1 MTRDLSLKFTKALM
15 QNKAANGEFDSFAV
29 YVKCAEHE
37 CTFFSE
43 NVNADTYFDI
53 ASCGK
58 ILVTTPLIL
67 QAIGEG
73 RFSLDSGLDAF
84 FENVPSDKK
93 SITIKHLL
101 AHTSGIVRH
110 QYTHSEHDAVA
121 KEILV
126 RPLAYETGKDY
137 RYSCSGMVLLGFILE
152 KIYGVSLE
160 ALFEERIKKPLGYTR
175 SKFNIGIDEENAAIC
190 CRLENYRDLSSP
202 WDDEN
207 IRVLRTSAGSGG
219 QFFTL
224 ADIKKFAN
232 AVLDKDTRLYPKAL
246 FDLSEEKHS
255 PDCAKESRG
264 LGFLYVDEK
273 YTQTG
278 KLFPN
283 GSFGHCGHAGQSIF
297 FNREKDLCVV
307 ILTNATR
314 FLNMR
319 SGFKGY
325 DYSVIC
331 EMRKAIHNEILK
343 DLSEQDLM

>member
-1 MTRDLSLKFTKALM
+1 MKVLELSRTKSLM
-15 QNKAANGEFDSFAV
+15 QKKAENAEFDSYAI
-29 YVKCAEHE
+29 YVKYGEHE
-37 CTFFSE
+37 CSVLSE
-43 NVNADTYFDI
+43 NVNENTYFDI

-67 QAIGEG
+67 QSIGEQ
-73 RFSLDSGLDAF
+73 RLSLDGKLDAF
-84 FENVPSDKK
+84 FENVPEDKK
-93 SITIKHLL
+93 NITIKHLL
-101 AHTSGIVRH
+101 THTSGIVRH
-110 QYTHSEHDAVA
+110 QYVNSERDMVV
-121 KEILV
+121 KEILAQ
-126 RPLAYETGKDY
+126 PLAYETGSDY
-137 RYSCSGMVLLGFILE
+137 RYSCSGMVLLGIILD

-160 ALFEERIKKPLGYTR
+160 SLFEERIKKPLGYTR
-175 SKFNIGIDEENAAIC
+175 SKFNIGIEEENAALC
-190 CRLENYRDLSSP
+190 CRWKDYDAYPSP

-207 IRVLRTSAGSGG
+207 SRVLGTSSGAGG

-232 AVLDKDTRLYPKAL
+232 AILNKDTRLYPEAL

-264 LGFLYVDEK
+264 LGWLYVDEK
-273 YTQTG
+273 YAQTG
-278 KLFPN
+278 KLFPK
-283 GSFGHCGHAGQSIF
+283 GSFGHCGHSGQSIF

-325 DYSVIC
+325 DYSEIC
-331 EMRKAIHNEILK
+331 KMRECIHNEILK
-343 DLSEQDLM
+343 DLQEQ